1 MAAREF
7 GRGEMGDDTLLVFDS
22 VIFNAH
28 VNSLVKS
35 VIFYNIYRK
44 CEGRGW
50 YSLRFTLL
58 LNVSYLTLFQFHCQY
73 NENNNF
79 VYISKKKKNYQ
90 CCQSEENWKGKFVIR
105 WSE

>member
-7 GRGEMGDDTLLVFDS
+7 ERGEMGDTLLVFDS

-44 CEGRGW
+44 CEGRG
-50 YSLRFTLL
+50 
-58 LNVSYLTLFQFHCQY
+58 
-73 NENNNF
+73 
-79 VYISKKKKNYQ
+79 
-90 CCQSEENWKGKFVIR
+90 
-105 WSE
+105 